1 MDDMHIRSL
10 TTPSRLPVERRQ
22 FLFMTS
28 CAAGYAAAAGPV
40 GAQVITTSAEGLTAG
55 EVKVASLGVDI
66 PAYRAHPAN
75 GGPFPTIVVIQE
87 IFGVHEHIKDICR
100 RLAKAGYYAIAPEL
114 YARQGDASKYT
125 EIPKLQEEVVLK
137 VPDAQVASDIDNAVA
152 FAKASGKADTAKLGV
167 IGFCWGGR
175 QVWLTAARNP
185 AFKAGAAFYGPLAG
199 QPNELRPKTVLD
211 LIKDIKTPVL
221 GLYGGADAG
230 IPQDQ
235 VEAAKAALKAA
246 GAPSEIIVFPDTPHG
261 FNADYR
267 PSFRK
272 PVADEA
278 WGKAMAWL
286 KKNGAG

>member
-1 MDDMHIRSL
+1 MDDAHIKSL
-10 TTPSRLPVERRQ
+10 TTPSRAPVERRQ

-40 GAQVITTSAEGLTAG
+40 SAQVISTPADGLTAG

-75 GGPFPTIVVIQE
+75 GGPFPTVIVVQE

-114 YARQGDASKYT
+114 YARQGDASKYND
-125 EIPKLQEEVVLK
+125 IPKLQEEVVLK
-137 VPDAQVASDIDNAVA
+137 VPDAQVGSDIDNAVA
-152 FAKASGKADTAKLGV
+152 FARASGRADTTKLGIV
-167 IGFCWGGR
+167 GFCWGGR
-175 QVWLTAARNP
+175 QVWLNTIRNP
-185 AFKAGAAFYGPLAG
+185 AFKAGAAFYGTLAG

-211 LIKDIKTPVL
+211 VIKDSKVPVI

-230 IPQDQ
+230 IPMDQ

-246 GAPSEIIVFPDTPHG
+246 ASPSEINVYPDTPHG

-267 PSFRK
+267 PSYRKAAAEDGWAKTLAWFRK
-272 PVADEA
+272 
-278 WGKAMAWL
+278 
-286 KKNGAG
+286 NGVG